1 MASGTFRPLA
11 FLSAFLLFLPALS
24 SAQGIVF
31 FEGSWDEALEAARK
45 QDKILFVDAYATWC
59 GPCKRMAKDVFTTR
73 EAGEYFNKY
82 FINVKLDMERGDGL
96 TFREKYPV
104 SAFPTL
110 FFIAPDGE
118 VVHRHVGA
126 LDTEAL
132 LRTGR
137 FALGKAD
144 DSGELAKRYEAG
156 ERDPELILKYVSA
169 LNKTGKPSL
178 KVANEYLRNR
188 RQPGSETD
196 LRILLE
202 ASVEADSRVFEL
214 MLEQRAAVE
223 RVAGAEA
230 VAERIE
236 AACRATSAK
245 AIEFNVEDL
254 HRQAVAVMK
263 QQLPARAVD
272 FELDATLA
280 FHRRSGQ
287 VGAYVKAAQAVSKAR
302 AKTDPVGVSKVAEAL
317 FTDRKSDKAA
327 VNAAAEIAAQAARH
341 ASSWE
346 PGMTLAQI
354 LKFQG
359 KRKEALRAAKE
370 ARERAADPNMQLYI
384 DAFIQDI

>member
-1 MASGTFRPLA
+1 MRSRY
-11 FLSAFLLFLPALS
+11 LPALFLLLAS
-24 SAQGIVF
+24 LLFPSAIEAQGIAF
-31 FEGSWDEALEAARK
+31 FEGTWDEALEAARK
-45 QDKILFVDAYATWC
+45 QDRILFVDAYATWC

-73 EAGEYFNKY
+73 EAGEYFNRY

-156 ERDPELILKYVSA
+156 ERDPALVLKYIAA

-188 RQPGSETD
+188 KEPGSETD

-202 ASVEADSRVFEL
+202 ASTEADSRVFEL
-214 MLEQRAAVE
+214 MLEQRAALEQLV
-223 RVAGAEA
+223 GAEA
-230 VAERIE
+230 VTERIE
-236 AACRATSAK
+236 AACRATNAK

-263 QQLPARAVD
+263 KQLPPRAAD

-287 VGAYVKAAQAVSKAR
+287 VGAYIKAAQAVAKAR
-302 AKTDPVGVSKVAEAL
+302 AKTDPVAVSKMAEEL
-317 FTDRKSDKAA
+317 FNDRKSDKA
-327 VNAAAEIAAQAARH
+327 VVDAAAGIAGQAARH
-341 ASSWE
+341 AVSWE

-359 KRKEALRAAKE
+359 KRKEALRAAQE

-384 DAFIQDI
+384 DAFIRDI

>member
-1 MASGTFRPLA
+1 MNSRHLLLSLLLVVLLTPSASR
-11 FLSAFLLFLPALS
+11 
-24 SAQGIVF
+24 AQGIVF
-31 FEGSWDEALEAARK
+31 FEGSWDEAVEAARQ

-73 EAGEYFNKY
+73 EAGAYFNKY

-156 ERDPELILKYVSA
+156 ERDPELILKYLAA

-188 RQPGSETD
+188 KTPGSDTD

-202 ASVEADSRVFEL
+202 ASTEADSRVFEL
-214 MLEQRAAVE
+214 MLEQRANVE
-223 RVAGAEA
+223 RVAGADA

-236 AACRATSAK
+236 AACRATNAK

-263 QQLPARAVD
+263 KQLPAKAAD

-287 VGAYVKAAQAVSKAR
+287 MNAYVKAARAICAAR
-302 AKTDPVGVSKVAEAL
+302 AKSDPVGVSKMAEEL
-317 FTDRKSDKAA
+317 FNERKSDKA
-327 VNAAAEIAAQAARH
+327 VVDAAADIAEQAARH
-341 ASSWE
+341 AVSWE

-354 LKFQG
+354 RKFQG
-359 KRKEALRAAKE
+359 KRKEAEKAARE
-370 ARERAADPNMQLYI
+370 ARERADDPNMQLYI
-384 DAFIQDI
+384 DAFIRDI